1 MMNVEKN
8 YQFNYAPVYVTAF
21 GSTEFRGKTT
31 L

>member
-1 MMNVEKN
+1 MNVKN
-8 YQFNYAPVYVTAF
+8 YQFNHAPVYVTAF

>member
-1 MMNVEKN
+1 MNVKKN
-8 YQFNYAPVYVTAF
+8 YQFNHAPVYVTSF